1 MAEYIPNWKGL
12 EAYSFTGSNQ
22 AEITTQAQ
30 KNGGSTFTD
39 DKGNFYVVIDK
50 TEYFLPPNYVLVIN
64 EKRAGKLYKK
74 ADFDAKYK
82 DYSGGG
88 SGTEIT
94 AGEGIKVSATG
105 EVSVD
110 FDVLAKKEDLDKNVF
125 VAVYNQTSAQELL
138 DYLTTTNK
146 PYAPIVVERG
156 GQHYT
161 AILSFKQNDET
172 AYIRILG
179 SASGEYTVFNHSI
192 KGKVWGTETTILQK
206 KIDLSTYYT
215 KTETDAKIA
224 AGIAGFDKLDYKIVD
239 TLPATGDAGVRYL
252 VKIPKKKSF
261 EEWIYITDE
270 WHNIGTTSDVN
281 LDNYYTKTET
291 EAWVNAQNFLKEHQD
306 LSGYATETWV
316 NAQGFARSIE
326 LTSYAT
332 QYWVNQ
338 GFVKTNDLER
348 NYYDRFKTE
357 ERIGEKTLYLGSST
371 AELEHPTTI
380 LIRNNNS
387 TASITFAEI
396 PEGIEVRSKYDG
408 KELSFNNIQLVSKNY
423 VDNAIPD
430 TTNLATQSWV
440 ETWVENKNYLTSHQD
455 LSAYA
460 KIVDVNSALNL
471 KADKTQLNGLATEGW
486 VEAKNYLTEHQ
497 DLSAYATK
505 EYVNESIILGRMG
518 LAYKDDVDAD
528 IDNLILTKQDKLT
541 AGDGISI
548 DTSTNTISAD
558 IGSAFKFVQ
567 KNANGITI
575 PANTRTNVIVADILE
590 APYQIAGFRQIG
602 ILKGDGGDDIG
613 WKNCV
618 IQSYS
623 TTNQGKS
630 AQVQIRN
637 TGATEAII
645 NVSVNVLAFKT
656 S

>member
-138 DYLTTTNK
+138 DYLATTNK

-156 GQHYT
+156 GQYYT

-252 VKIPKKKSF
+252 VKIPKKKAF
-261 EEWIYITDE
+261 EEWIYISNE

-306 LSGYATETWV
+306 LSDYFTKG
-316 NAQGFARSIE
+316 
-326 LTSYAT
+326 
-332 QYWVNQ
+332 
-338 GFVKTNDLER
+338 
-348 NYYDRFKTE
+348 
-357 ERIGEKTLYLGSST
+357 
-371 AELEHPTTI
+371 
-380 LIRNNNS
+380 
-387 TASITFAEI
+387 
-396 PEGIEVRSKYDG
+396 EVRD
-408 KELSFNNIQLVSKNY
+408 
-423 VDNAIPD
+423 
-430 TTNLATQSWV
+430 
-440 ETWVENKNYLTSHQD
+440 
-455 LSAYA
+455 
-460 KIVDVNSALNL
+460 
-471 KADKTQLNGLATEGW
+471 
-486 VEAKNYLTEHQ
+486 
-497 DLSAYATK
+497 
-505 EYVNESIILGRMG
+505 
-518 LAYKDDVDAD
+518 
-528 IDNLILTKQDKLT
+528 
-541 AGDGISI
+541 
-548 DTSTNTISAD
+548 
-558 IGSAFKFVQ
+558 
-567 KNANGITI
+567 
-575 PANTRTNVIVADILE
+575 
-590 APYQIAGFRQIG
+590 
-602 ILKGDGGDDIG
+602 
-613 WKNCV
+613 
-618 IQSYS
+618 
-623 TTNQGKS
+623 
-630 AQVQIRN
+630 
-637 TGATEAII
+637 
-645 NVSVNVLAFKT
+645 
-656 S
+656 